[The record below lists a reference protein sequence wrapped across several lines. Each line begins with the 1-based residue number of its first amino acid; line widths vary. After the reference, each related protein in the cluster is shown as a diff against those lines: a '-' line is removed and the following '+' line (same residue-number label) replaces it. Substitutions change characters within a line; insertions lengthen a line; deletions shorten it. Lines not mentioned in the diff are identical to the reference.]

1 MSNKL
6 YYTQQ
11 LLKQLP
17 GDDRPTE
24 DTALKEWWQDIR
36 EDSGLRLSWEG
47 YAIMTQLEI
56 ESWSFDTDFAIGPGQ
71 LILLNNKLTCPYF
84 IMMGKKMLAKKQPQI
99 IMYGSQEA
107 TMYALYGDLKRFLKY
122 LKTT

>member
-1 MSNKL
+1 MSRKL

-11 LLKQLP
+11 LLRQLP
-17 GDDRPTE
+17 DDDRPTE
-24 DTALKEWWQDIR
+24 DAALKEWWQDIR

-47 YAIMTQLEI
+47 YEVMIQLEV
-56 ESWSFDTDFAIGPGQ
+56 ESWSFDIAMPIGPGQ

-84 IMMGKKMLAKKQPQI
+84 IIMGKNMLSKKEPRI

-107 TMYALYGDLKRFLKY
+107 TMYALYGDLKRFLNY
-122 LKTT
+122 LKNT